1 MSSSF
6 DVSLIAS
13 LGNISAM
20 LNRYFAIAIFI
31 FGTIG
36 NILNCLIL
44 SQATLR
50 SNPCALF
57 FLVSSIAHLSFIY
70 SGLTTRMLS
79 GWADDLT
86 NTIGWLCKLRGFVL
100 YTSRTVALW
109 LIALATVDR
118 WLSSHSNARY
128 RQMSTVKN
136 AYRSMILILSFS
148 ALLYAQLFYCY
159 EANLINSPLE
169 CYGRTVLC
177 RIVTAMVDAFVT
189 VTMPIMF
196 MMIFG
201 MMTIS
206 NVRQTQR
213 RLQPVPVST
222 LVSANN
228 VTLTI
233 QARQQQRSKKT
244 DRHLMVMLF
253 FQVIVLTFLSLPF
266 TVAEVYS
273 TLTAT
278 QSKTPLKAAIVNFI
292 FNFALLLVYLCCG
305 TPFYIYT
312 LYGGTVFRNALLNV
326 VKTAGRMMKCQC
338 A

>member
-1 MSSSF
+1 
-6 DVSLIAS
+6 
-13 LGNISAM
+13 
-20 LNRYFAIAIFI
+20 
-31 FGTIG
+31 
-36 NILNCLIL
+36 
-44 SQATLR
+44 
-50 SNPCALF
+50 
-57 FLVSSIAHLSFIY
+57 
-70 SGLTTRMLS
+70 MLS
-79 GWADDLT
+79 GWEDDLT

-109 LIALATVDR
+109 FIVLATVDR
-118 WLSSHSNARY
+118 WLSSHSNAGY

-159 EANLINSPLE
+159 EANLINSPLK
-169 CYGRTVLC
+169 CYGRTDLC

-189 VTMPIMF
+189 VTTPIMF

-206 NVRQTQR
+206 NVRRTQR
-213 RLQPVPVST
+213 RVQALSVST
-222 LVSANN
+222 I
-228 VTLTI
+228 LT
-233 QARQQQRSKKT
+233 RQQQRLKKI

-253 FQVIVLTFLSLPF
+253 FQVIVLTSLSLPF
-266 TVAEVYS
+266 VFAEVYS

-278 QSKTPLKAAIVNFI
+278 QYKTPLQAAIVNFV
-292 FNFALLLVYLCCG
+292 FNLALLLVYLCCG

-326 VKTAGRMMKCQC
+326 VKTGGRMMKCC
-338 A
+338 VSN

>member
-1 MSSSF
+1 
-6 DVSLIAS
+6 
-13 LGNISAM
+13 
-20 LNRYFAIAIFI
+20 
-31 FGTIG
+31 
-36 NILNCLIL
+36 
-44 SQATLR
+44 
-50 SNPCALF
+50 
-57 FLVSSIAHLSFIY
+57 
-70 SGLTTRMLS
+70 
-79 GWADDLT
+79 
-86 NTIGWLCKLRGFVL
+86 
-100 YTSRTVALW
+100 
-109 LIALATVDR
+109 
-118 WLSSHSNARY
+118 
-128 RQMSTVKN
+128 
-136 AYRSMILILSFS
+136 
-148 ALLYAQLFYCY
+148 
-159 EANLINSPLE
+159 
-169 CYGRTVLC
+169 
-177 RIVTAMVDAFVT
+177 MVDAFVT

>member
-1 MSSSF
+1 MSSSV
-6 DVSLIAS
+6 DMSLIAS
-13 LGNISAM
+13 LNNVSDM
-20 LNRYFAIAIFI
+20 LNRYFGILIFI

-36 NILNCLIL
+36 NILNCFTL
-44 SQATLR
+44 SQPTLR

-57 FLVSSIAHLSFIY
+57 FLFSSIAHLSFIL
-70 SGLTTRMLS
+70 SGLTTRILS
-79 GWADDLT
+79 GWAADLT

-109 LIALATVDR
+109 FIVLATVDR
-118 WLSSHSNARY
+118 WLLSHSNAGY

-136 AYRSMILILSFS
+136 AYRSMILILSLS

-169 CYGRTVLC
+169 CYARTDLC

-189 VTMPIMF
+189 VTTPIVF

-206 NVRQTQR
+206 NVRYTLR
-213 RLQPVPVST
+213 RVQALSVST
-222 LVSANN
+222 I
-228 VTLTI
+228 LT
-233 QARQQQRSKKT
+233 RQQQRLKKI

-253 FQVIVLTFLSLPF
+253 FQVIVLTSLSLPF
-266 TVAEVYS
+266 VFAEVYS

-278 QSKTPLKAAIVNFI
+278 QSKTPLQAAIVNFV
-292 FNFALLLVYLCCG
+292 FNLALLLVYLCCG

-326 VKTAGRMMKCQC
+326 VKTVGRMVKCRC